1 MASIFEGP
9 AILST
14 ESRYLSETN
23 DTPGWVVLR
32 YWGTG
37 GTGGTVV
44 LDVLEVLE
52 VLEVLGY
59 WRSRGTGG
67 TGGTGSIRSDI
78 VWLKLAQRTFSSLE
92 TRVSIILQCS
102 L

>member
-14 ESRYLSETN
+14 ESCYLSETN

-52 VLEVLGY
+52 VLGY

-67 TGGTGSIRSDI
+67 TGSTRSDI
-78 VWLKLAQRTFSSLE
+78 VWLKLAQRTVSSLE